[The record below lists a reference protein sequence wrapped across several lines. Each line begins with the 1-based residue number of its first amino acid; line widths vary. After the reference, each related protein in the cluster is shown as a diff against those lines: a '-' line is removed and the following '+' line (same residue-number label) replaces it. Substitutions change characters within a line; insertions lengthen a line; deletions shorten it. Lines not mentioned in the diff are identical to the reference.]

1 VRSALARHL
10 IRAEK
15 ECLDQDL
22 GTLREGLH
30 VAIKKTVENQV
41 MRSESNQKKAGA
53 SAGEVPTART
63 PARVRT
69 PLLLVYPAGPC
80 AFPIS
85 RTRSAAL
92 EAIRPSPSCA
102 LADPRQPS
110 RQTHWFVTPRGS

>member
-15 ECLDQDL
+15 ECLDHDL

-69 PLLLVYPAGPC
+69 PLLLVYPAGSPL
-80 AFPIS
+80 APVPFPS
-85 RTRSAAL
+85 RGLDQPPSRPSGHHLAAL
-92 EAIRPSPSCA
+92 SRIPDSP
-102 LADPRQPS
+102 ADKRI
-110 RQTHWFVTPRGS
+110 GS